1 MKLAN
6 LLIPHSTYIWE
17 NPDVD
22 LTEALNKFELA
33 YRLATDNEDVLFHM
47 PDIWS
52 QMIDGES
59 FLQILANAEIA
70 QSKFPWLLINHWDFL
85 FTTFLFKLS
94 EPPNHIAGLGDLD
107 QEFPNENNG
116 IFHLDNHETP
126 RHVYDENSWYKLHWD
141 YLRDHPENINW
152 DENQVLPGN
161 KYSDR
166 IIVEFTKSRHPSLTD
181 EEAIIY
187 FETDLIRKIK
197 TEQGEL
203 IQLATQ
209 VALCNG
215 YSENPNLSA
224 KESQLVGGSQRK
236 IFKITKN
243 GLKQYLS
250 LDFEN
255 WQFEVC
261 DHRGKHMGV
270 WNFSGRKTK
279 EADTSGKHDLRCL
292 K

>member
-1 MKLAN
+1 MKPAN

-33 YRLATDNEDVLFHM
+33 YQLAADNEDVLFHM
-47 PDIWS
+47 PDISS
-52 QMIDGES
+52 QMIDGDS
-59 FLQILANAEIA
+59 FWQIFANAEVA

-85 FTTFLFKLS
+85 FTTFLFKLR

-126 RHVYDENSWYKLHWD
+126 RHVYDENSWYKLHWN

-152 DENQVLPGN
+152 NENQVLPGN

-166 IIVEFTKSRHPSLTD
+166 IIVEFTKSRQPSLTD
-181 EEAIIY
+181 EEAMIY
-187 FETDLIRKIK
+187 FETELIRKIK

-215 YSENPNLSA
+215 YLENPNLSA
-224 KESQLVGGSQRK
+224 KESQLVGGSRRK
-236 IFKITKN
+236 ILEVTKL
-243 GLKQYLS
+243 GQKQYLS

-261 DHRGKHMGV
+261 DHQGKHCGV
-270 WNFSGRKTK
+270 WNFSGRQTK
-279 EADTSGKHDLRCL
+279 DADVSGKHDLRCL
-292 K
+292 R